1 MGLLYVLS
9 FSISL
14 FLIPFIR
21 MPHLSRSVL
30 MLLLLFGCISKIRL
44 YIEHAH
50 RTFIHTTSNPHY
62 FYAFQVL
69 WLIRTQYDLP
79 ITFLMAKMYEHAK
92 RRSTYASITRT
103 QKGKIVKSNCRHHKS
118 QYWRI
123 RNQRYRNKK
132 GRQPHNNL
140 LRCVFFI
147 ERTVVVPIFMDD
159 AIDVIRFDRATF
171 V

>member
-1 MGLLYVLS
+1 
-9 FSISL
+9 
-14 FLIPFIR
+14 
-21 MPHLSRSVL
+21 MPHLSRSAS

-92 RRSTYASITRT
+92 RRSCRTHTCAYITRT

-132 GRQPHNNL
+132 GRQPHNIFSAAAAFL
-140 LRCVFFI
+140 LNTQLLFPFLWMTRS
-147 ERTVVVPIFMDD
+147 MW
-159 AIDVIRFDRATF
+159 F
-171 V
+171 VW